1 MIPASLPTNEA
12 LRIADLE
19 AIDLLDT
26 PAEERFDRI
35 VRLAERIF
43 EVPIAYIALIDADRQ
58 WFKARCGLSVD
69 QTGREVSFC
78 SHTILQDEI
87 LVVPDAREDDR
98 FHDNPL
104 VVGDPFIRF
113 YAGCPLAGPGGTNI
127 GTLCLADTRPR
138 QPTSAELEL
147 LGELAAV
154 AQREIG
160 LVDLVR
166 SQQELLEAR
175 EALAVSQRRLAR
187 ELADAASYLESVVP
201 PPVDTPAVRSAHL
214 LIPSSELG
222 GDMLGVMPL
231 DESGRQMAIFLLDVS
246 GHGVAPS
253 LLSVTVGNALGGR
266 TLKGVDFSSPASV
279 LTGLNEA
286 FPIDRTDGRFFT
298 GWYGVYDALDR
309 SLRFASA
316 GHHPAVFLPPGGHG
330 GDVSGEALRQLG
342 EPGPLIGM
350 FSEPNFAE
358 RQIEVAAGSLLYL
371 FSDGAF
377 EVVDAADSILGYD
390 AFAAIL
396 TAVARD
402 PATTP
407 PNPAAARLEAAY
419 RQVLAWAG
427 HAGLGDDFALLEVAF
442 G

>member
-1 MIPASLPTNEA
+1 MITASLPTNEA

-19 AIDLLDT
+19 AVALLDT

-43 EVPIAYIALIDADRQ
+43 EVPIAYIALIDANRQ

-78 SHTILQDEI
+78 SHTILQNEI

-138 QPTSAELEL
+138 QPTPAELEL

-166 SQQELLEAR
+166 SQRELLEAR

-187 ELADAASYLESVVP
+187 ELADAAAYLESVVP
-201 PPVDTPAVRSAHL
+201 PAVDTPAVRSAHL

-231 DESGRQMAIFLLDVS
+231 DESNRQMAIFLLDVS

-266 TLKGVDFSSPASV
+266 TLPVDFFSPASV

-316 GHHPAVFLPPGGHG
+316 GHHPAVFLPPGGCG
-330 GDVSGEALRQLG
+330 GDVSREELRRLG

-350 FSEPNFAE
+350 FSDPHYAE
-358 RQIEVAAGSLLYL
+358 QRIDVAGGSLLYL

-377 EVVDAADSILGYD
+377 EVADASDGILGYD
-390 AFAAIL
+390 AFAAML
-396 TAVARD
+396 ASVARD
-402 PATTP
+402 PATAP
-407 PNPAAARLEAAY
+407 PEPAAARLEAAH
-419 RQVLAWAG
+419 RRVLAWAG
-427 HAGLGDDFALLEVAF
+427 DADLGDDFALLEVAF